1 MELVSVLA
9 LDESARVA
17 LVDSY
22 SNVHWAMFK
31 DAQGQIAHV
40 CIDRRDG
47 SATKNRLFDKARHPD
62 KPGATLLELGSEEE
76 GIAISLLSRWFDSDE
91 PRKMGIGDLGLEIVR
106 DAFLRL
112 GETIGDAPAESTR

>member
-1 MELVSVLA
+1 MALVSVLA
-9 LDESARVA
+9 LDKSARVA

-47 SATKNRLFDKARHPD
+47 SPTRNRLFDKARHPG

-91 PRKMGIGDLGLEIVR
+91 PRKMGIRDIGLEMIR
-106 DAFLRL
+106 DGFLRL
-112 GETIGDAPAESTR
+112 GEAIGDPPAESAQ